1 MKELIEAVKEMRR
14 LQKEYFRSR
23 SQETLRKSK
32 AQEQIVDRLLITLE
46 QQKTPQGTL
55 GI

>member
-1 MKELIEAVKEMRR
+1 MERLLTEVKEMRR

-32 AQEQIVDRLLITLE
+32 AQEVIVDRLLVELE
-46 QQKTPQGTL
+46 SKKTSQL
-55 GI
+55 GLGL